1 MPGWERHF
9 GKEPVAHKVPQNKVI
24 KAVSEVS
31 HNFCKQAVGKSHVC
45 IVGVHKWGGHDITC
59 WLFHYAHGEK
69 RTETY
74 LAPVSCI
81 RLVVTAF
88 CFSALATFFRL
99 MEEWQKKKKKKS
111 FTEWIAQVTETQNH
125 RDLKRLLKQV
135 PLPKQVPYCR
145 YSTTSLGNLSS
156 ALSPLKYRS
165 SSTC

>member
-99 MEEWQKKKKKKS
+99 MEEWQKKKKKRVLQNGLLRSQKHR
-111 FTEWIAQVTETQNH
+111 ITETS
-125 RDLKRLLKQV
+125 RDYWNKSPCQSRFPTVGTPQPLWATCPV
-135 PLPKQVPYCR
+135 PCHP
-145 YSTTSLGNLSS
+145 
-156 ALSPLKYRS
+156 
-165 SSTC
+165 